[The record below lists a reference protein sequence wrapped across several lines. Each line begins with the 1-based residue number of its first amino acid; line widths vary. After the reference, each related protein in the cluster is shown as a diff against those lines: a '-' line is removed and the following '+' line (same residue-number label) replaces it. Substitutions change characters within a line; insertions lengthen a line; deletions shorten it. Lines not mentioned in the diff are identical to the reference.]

1 MRETVSRCRWRLRH
15 GELDLVGYFYLDLHA
30 LKQHRIDRTQIL
42 KNSHKITD
50 HLSLIKHV
58 DNFLRTMKSCP
69 FSQVAR
75 VVFPVLVLVFNLVY
89 FTSALKGSDEYDG
102 FTFLNSTSGEL

>member
-1 MRETVSRCRWRLRH
+1 
-15 GELDLVGYFYLDLHA
+15 
-30 LKQHRIDRTQIL
+30 
-42 KNSHKITD
+42 
-50 HLSLIKHV
+50 
-58 DNFLRTMKSCP
+58 MKSCP